1 MAEVKSF
8 RPHSIFLHGGW
19 RCGSTYLWNKFREL
33 SNVTAFYEPFS
44 EMLASYTSADILEDV
59 PTAWDSRHPTLD
71 RPYAAEYLPLIGERG
86 VPLFSDSFAVQRY
99 FVGRDEPLF
108 ERDYL
113 GLLIAHASRRSNHAV
128 LGFSRSL
135 GRVRAIKR
143 QFRGF
148 HVVLMRDP
156 LQQWLSCRSYRMRS
170 GSAYFELCHFL
181 ILALAPEGSLAA
193 RAARL
198 LNLPT
203 PPEGSFKQQLKFMRS
218 RFRRL
223 DDELSYRV
231 FLTVYAL
238 SYLHALPEAD
248 MIIDMDQLA
257 QSEYAAATSAAIAAR
272 TGLKVDFQDCSMP
285 SHKTDCRV
293 NFSRV
298 HQNVMGWLLTET
310 SHADIGLGA
319 ATSAWCTVS
328 EKLAEATLR
337 VRRTPEPTPT
347 ALDLSL
353 RFGKR
358 VRLLFKSPWL

>member
-1 MAEVKSF
+1 M
-8 RPHSIFLHGGW
+8 HSIFLHGGW
-19 RCGSTYLWNKFREL
+19 RCGSTYVWNKFREL
-33 SNVTAFYEPFS
+33 PDVTAFYEPFS
-44 EMLASYTSADILEDV
+44 EKLATYTSGDILKDV
-59 PTAWDSRHPTLD
+59 PSAWDSRHPILTQ
-71 RPYAAEYLPLIGERG
+71 PYAAEYLPLIGDRG
-86 VPLFSDSFAVQRY
+86 VPLFRDSFAVQRY

-113 GLLIAHASRRSNHAV
+113 GLLIAHAAKQSNHAV

-143 QFRGF
+143 QFRGL

-156 LQQWLSCRSYRMRS
+156 IQQWLSCRSYRIKF

-181 ILALAPEGSLAA
+181 ILALAPAGSLASH
-193 RAARL
+193 AARS

-203 PPEGSFKQQLKFMRS
+203 PPHGSFKQQMKFMRS
-218 RFRRL
+218 RFRMM

-231 FLTVYAL
+231 FLTVHAL

-248 MIIDMDQLA
+248 LTVDMDQLA
-257 QSEYAAATSAAIAAR
+257 EAQYAGATADAIAAR
-272 TGLKVDFQDCSMP
+272 TGLKLDFGDCSMP
-285 SHKTDCRV
+285 SHAADCRL
-293 NFSRV
+293 NFARV

-319 ATSAWCTVS
+319 ATAAWCTVS

-337 VRRTPEPTPT
+337 VRRIPSPPPT
-347 ALDLSL
+347 ALDLGV

>member
-1 MAEVKSF
+1 MADVKAI

-33 SNVTAFYEPFS
+33 PEVTAFYEPFS
-44 EMLASYTSADILEDV
+44 EKLASYTPADILKDV
-59 PTAWDSRHPTLD
+59 PSAWDSRHPAPD
-71 RPYAAEYLPLIGERG
+71 RPYAAEYLSLIGERG
-86 VPLFSDSFAVQRY
+86 VPMFSDTFAVRRF
-99 FVGRDEPLF
+99 FVELDEPLF

-113 GLLIAHASRRSNHAV
+113 GLLVAHAARQSNHAV

-148 HVVLMRDP
+148 HIVLMRDP
-156 LQQWLSCRSYRMRS
+156 LQQWLSCRSYRIRS
-170 GSAYFELCHFL
+170 GSTYFELCHFL

-218 RFRRL
+218 RFRKL
-223 DDELSYRV
+223 DDELSYQV

-248 MIIDMDQLA
+248 LIIDMDQLA
-257 QSEYAAATSAAIAAR
+257 DAEYAATTSNAIAAR
-272 TGLKVDFQDCSMP
+272 AGLRIDFRDCSMP
-285 SHKTDCRV
+285 AHKTDCRV

-310 SHADIGLGA
+310 AHADIGLGA
-319 ATSAWCTVS
+319 ATAAWCAVS
-328 EKLAEATLR
+328 EKLAEAMLR
-337 VRRTPEPTPT
+337 VRRSPAPSPT
-347 ALDLSL
+347 ALDLGL
-353 RFGKR
+353 RLGRR

>member
-1 MAEVKSF
+1 MADSKSILS
-8 RPHSIFLHGGW
+8 HNVFLHGGW
-19 RCGSTYLWNKFREL
+19 RCGSTYVWSKFRGQPD
-33 SNVTAFYEPFS
+33 VTAYYEPFS
-44 EMLASYTSADILEDV
+44 EKLATYTPVDILEDV
-59 PTAWDSRHPTLD
+59 PAAWDSRHPTLD
-71 RPYAAEYLPLIGERG
+71 QPYAAEYLPLIGERG
-86 VPLFSDSFAVQRY
+86 VPLFWDSFAVQRY

-113 GLLIAHASRRSNHAV
+113 GLLIAHATTQSHYAV

-148 HVVLMRDP
+148 HAVLMRDP
-156 LQQWLSCRSYRMRS
+156 IQQWLSCRSYRLKF
-170 GSAYFELCHFL
+170 GSSYFELCHLL

-198 LNLPT
+198 FNLPT
-203 PPEGSFKQQLKFMRS
+203 PPHGSFKQQLKFMRS
-218 RFRRL
+218 RFRKL

-231 FLTVYAL
+231 FLTVYVL
-238 SYLHALPEAD
+238 SHLHALPEAD
-248 MIIDMDQLA
+248 LIVDMDQLA
-257 QSEYAAATSAAIAAR
+257 QFDYAMATSDVIADR
-272 TGLKVDFQDCSMP
+272 TGLRIDFRDCSMP
-285 SHKTDCRV
+285 SHETDCRV
-293 NFSRV
+293 NFARV
-298 HQNVMGWLLTET
+298 HQSLMGWLLTET
-310 SHADIGLGA
+310 SHADIGIGA
-319 ATSAWCTVS
+319 ATAAWCTVS

-337 VRRTPEPTPT
+337 VRRVQSPPT

>member
-1 MAEVKSF
+1 MANV
-8 RPHSIFLHGGW
+8 FLHGGW

-33 SNVTAFYEPFS
+33 PDVTAFYEPFS
-44 EMLASYTSADILEDV
+44 EKLATCTPVDIIEDV
-59 PTAWDSRHPTLD
+59 PSAWDSRHPTMTQ
-71 RPYAAEYLPLIGERG
+71 PYAAEYLPLLGECG
-86 VPLFSDSFAVQRY
+86 VPLFWDSFAVRRY
-99 FVGRDEPLF
+99 FVARDEPLL

-113 GLLIAHASRRSNHAV
+113 ALLIAHAMTQSNHAV

-156 LQQWLSCRSYRMRS
+156 VQQWLSCRSYRTKF

-198 LNLPT
+198 LDLPI
-203 PPEGSFKQQLKFMRS
+203 PSPGSFKQQLRFMRA
-218 RFRRL
+218 RFRSM

-238 SYLHALPEAD
+238 SYLDALPVAD
-248 MIIDMDQLA
+248 LIVDMDQLA
-257 QSEYAAATSAAIAAR
+257 GFEYAEATSNAIADR
-272 TGLKVDFQDCSMP
+272 TGLRLDFRDCSMP

-293 NFSRV
+293 NFARV
-298 HQNVMGWLLTET
+298 HQDVMGWLLTET
-310 SHADIGLGA
+310 SHVDIGIGA

-328 EKLAEATLR
+328 EKLAESALR
-337 VRRTPEPTPT
+337 VRRIPAPPLT
-347 ALDLSL
+347 ALDRSL
-353 RFGKR
+353 RLGKR
-358 VRLLFKSPWL
+358 MRLLFKSPWL

>member
-1 MAEVKSF
+1 MADSK
-8 RPHSIFLHGGW
+8 SIFLHGGW

-33 SNVTAFYEPFS
+33 PDVTAFYEPFS
-44 EMLASYTSADILEDV
+44 EKLATYTPADILRDV
-59 PTAWDSRHPTLD
+59 PSAWDSRHPALAQ
-71 RPYAAEYLPLIGERG
+71 PYAAEYLPLIGECG
-86 VPLFSDSFAVQRY
+86 VPLFWESFAVQRY

-113 GLLIAHASRRSNHAV
+113 GLLIAHATRDSSHAV

-135 GRVRAIKR
+135 GRVRAIKQ

-156 LQQWLSCRSYRMRS
+156 VQQWLSCRSYRIRF

-181 ILALAPEGSLAA
+181 ILALAPEGSLAS

-198 LNLPT
+198 LKLPT
-203 PPEGSFKQQLKFMRS
+203 PPHGSFKQQLKSMRS
-218 RFRRL
+218 RFRKL

-248 MIIDMDQLA
+248 LIIDMEQLTA
-257 QSEYAAATSAAIAAR
+257 AEYAAATSSAIATR
-272 TGLKVDFQDCSMP
+272 TRLKVNFQDCAMP

-293 NFSRV
+293 NFARV
-298 HQNVMGWLLTET
+298 HQDVMGWLLTET
-310 SHADIGLGA
+310 SHADIGIGA

-328 EKLAEATLR
+328 EKLAEAALR
-337 VRRTPEPTPT
+337 VRRTPEPPPT
-347 ALDLSL
+347 ALDLGM

>member
-1 MAEVKSF
+1 MADVKTI

-33 SNVTAFYEPFS
+33 PDVTAFYEPFS
-44 EMLASYTSADILEDV
+44 EKLANCTPADILKDV
-59 PTAWDSRHPTLD
+59 PSAWDSRHPTPD
-71 RPYAAEYLPLIGERG
+71 RPYAAEYLSLIGERG
-86 VPLFSDSFAVQRY
+86 VPMFSDTFAVRRF
-99 FVGRDEPLF
+99 FVERDEPLF

-113 GLLIAHASRRSNHAV
+113 GLLVAHAARQSHHAV

-156 LQQWLSCRSYRMRS
+156 LQQWLSCRSYRVRS

-193 RAARL
+193 HAARSL
-198 LNLPT
+198 DLPT

-218 RFRRL
+218 RYRKI

-248 MIIDMDQLA
+248 LIVDIDQLA
-257 QSEYAAATSAAIAAR
+257 DSEYAATTSDAIAAR
-272 TGLKVDFQDCSMP
+272 TGLRIDFQDCSMP
-285 SHKTDCRV
+285 SHKTECRV

-319 ATSAWCTVS
+319 ATAAWCTVS

-337 VRRTPEPTPT
+337 VRRNPAPSPT
-347 ALDLSL
+347 ALDLGL
-353 RFGKR
+353 RFGRR

>member
-1 MAEVKSF
+1 MADSNTTPSHTV
-8 RPHSIFLHGGW
+8 FLHGGW
-19 RCGSTYLWNKFREL
+19 RCGSTYLWSKFREL
-33 SNVTAFYEPFS
+33 PEVTAFYEPFS
-44 EMLASYTSADILEDV
+44 EKLATYTPAEILMDV
-59 PTAWDSRHPTLD
+59 PSAWDSRHPTLNQ
-71 RPYAAEYLPLIGERG
+71 PYAAEYLPLIGERG
-86 VPLFSDSFAVQRY
+86 VPMFWDSFAVQRY
-99 FVGRDEPLF
+99 FVGRDEPLV

-113 GLLIAHASRRSNHAV
+113 GLLIAHATKRSNHAV

-135 GRVRAIKR
+135 GRVRAIKQ

-156 LQQWLSCRSYRMRS
+156 VQQWLSCRSYRIQS
-170 GSAYFELCHFL
+170 GSSYFEFCHFL
-181 ILALAPEGSLAA
+181 ILALAPEGSLAG

-198 LNLPT
+198 LDLPT
-203 PPEGSFKQQLKFMRS
+203 PPPGSFKQQLRFMRS
-218 RFRRL
+218 RFRKL

-238 SYLHALPEAD
+238 SYLQALPDAD
-248 MIIDMDQLA
+248 LIVDMDQLA
-257 QSEYAAATSAAIAAR
+257 RPDYADATSSAIAAGA
-272 TGLKVDFQDCSMP
+272 GLHVNFQDCSMP

-293 NFSRV
+293 NFARV

-310 SHADIGLGA
+310 SHADIGVGA
-319 ATSAWCTVS
+319 ASTAWCTVS

-337 VRRTPEPTPT
+337 VRRLPAPPPT